1 MCDYSLMGVPNR
13 LAKNGEALVLYRF
26 ATGTRG
32 FTAPESIP
40 CPTASAQSPGWLEV
54 LKSLFQPPELN
65 AVLAVCIPPGSRLML
80 QEIPSDLQRSLHVGA
95 TEPVTFAHLSADSNT
110 HRDGLRFA
118 NGTEISLQ
126 NLPEGL
132 RIKILGLDLESEPLP
147 VPAEGVG
154 VRLG

>member
-13 LAKNGEALVLYRF
+13 LAKDGEALVLYRF

-40 CPTASAQSPGWLEV
+40 CPTASTQSSGWLDV
-54 LKSLFQPPELN
+54 LKTLFQPPELN
-65 AVLAVCIPPGSRLML
+65 AVPAVCIPPGSRLML

-95 TEPVTFAHLSADSNT
+95 TERVTFAHLSADANT

-118 NGTEISLQ
+118 NGREVSLQ

-132 RIKILGLDLESEPLP
+132 RIKILGLDLDSETTPL
-147 VPAEGVG
+147 PAEGLAMY
-154 VRLG
+154 LG